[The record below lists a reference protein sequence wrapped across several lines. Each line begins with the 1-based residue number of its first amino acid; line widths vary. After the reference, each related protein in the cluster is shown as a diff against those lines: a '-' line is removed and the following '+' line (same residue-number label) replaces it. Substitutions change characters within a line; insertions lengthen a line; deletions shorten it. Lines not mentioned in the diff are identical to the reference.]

1 MLILV
6 EIALCLALI
15 YALGA
20 LVCSVMH
27 EGVAQMFALRWKS
40 LNVALNDMLNPTD
53 YARFM
58 AHPLI
63 KNLWDSSR
71 KPTLIPN
78 MVAARAIVHAFEPAD
93 QNPITDARELLA
105 TLPAALQRQIVPF
118 LSKEIDS
125 VQDLYRAAQSWFDNS
140 MTAASDWYARQ
151 AHWLSILVAIL
162 FAIALNIDT
171 VAIAT
176 KLAQEPIQRAAL
188 VELAQ
193 NTVTQYQQN
202 PASVCPDLGTTIDPK
217 TRLAT
222 CLNSLTAVGGDLIG
236 WNKTAA
242 NQLLSWAILLQL
254 IGWIASGLAMSLG
267 ARFWFDVLS
276 KLISVR
282 AGLAPAEA
290 DQPSKKPA

>member
-1 MLILV
+1 MCRSTVDRAIARRCRACF
-6 EIALCLALI
+6 EIRA
-15 YALGA
+15 
-20 LVCSVMH
+20 V
-27 EGVAQMFALRWKS
+27 LRFRQRKIFRTS
-40 LNVALNDMLNPTD
+40 ACRVGNRADTFFGIEEIGHVAL
-53 YARFM
+53 
-58 AHPLI
+58 
-63 KNLWDSSR
+63 
-71 KPTLIPN
+71 
-78 MVAARAIVHAFEPAD
+78 
-93 QNPITDARELLA
+93 
-105 TLPAALQRQIVPF
+105 
-118 LSKEIDS
+118 
-125 VQDLYRAAQSWFDNS
+125 
-140 MTAASDWYARQ
+140 TAASDWYARQ

-193 NTVTQYQQN
+193 NTVRQYQQN
-202 PASVCPDLGTTIDPK
+202 PASVCPDLAPAIDAK

-236 WNKTAA
+236 WNKIALD
-242 NQLLSWAILLQL
+242 QFFSWAILLQL

-267 ARFWFDVLS
+267 ARFWFDILS